1 MNKQRLRR
9 SKVGSERGKILTACP
24 ERGRNMKSIEERIKE
39 LPPEPRKEVQDF
51 VDHLLAKRKRK
62 SKGKLKLDWAGA
74 LKDLR
79 DKYTSVELQHKIS
92 EWRIGER

>member
-1 MNKQRLRR
+1 
-9 SKVGSERGKILTACP
+9 
-24 ERGRNMKSIEERIKE
+24 MKSIDERIKN
-39 LPPEPRKEVQDF
+39 LPPALKKEVEKF
-51 VDHLLAKRKRK
+51 VDVLLRKQRK
-62 SKGKLKLDWAGA
+62 KSRGKLKMDWAGA